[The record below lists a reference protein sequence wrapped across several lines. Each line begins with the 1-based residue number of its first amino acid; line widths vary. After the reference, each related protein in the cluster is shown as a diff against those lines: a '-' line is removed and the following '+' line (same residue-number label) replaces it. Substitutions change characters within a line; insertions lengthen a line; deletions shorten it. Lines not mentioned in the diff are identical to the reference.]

1 LYIISGHLARDRSE
15 KGYPSGFLPPVF
27 WQKRT
32 FSIPYPAGIFN
43 ERQVFCF
50 SEKEFPCFGRRGLS
64 LFPIL
69 QVFSMKGRSSAFRKR
84 SC

>member
-50 SEKEFPCFGRRGLS
+50 SEKEL
-64 LFPIL
+64 LIL
-69 QVFSMKGRSSAFRKR
+69 
-84 SC
+84 